1 MDMKRKELLRKYDQ
15 IETYNDREKEVYLR
29 DLENSVYN
37 YIRVGVENKQLEEL
51 NNLEEEFQE
60 RYEQMFEMRELTKEA
75 LEELKLADI
84 VSSYEHNLLLKRTKE
99 SVEEARRDSRSFIEE
114 FVEDIKRELEELLM
128 DKWHKVIKDV
138 AYLSHMSM
146 LYNLYEKQRNQQRI
160 EKAYDIVTARF
171 SNLPD
176 IANCINQN
184 RRMSF
189 TSICKEVHISE
200 DELDELLTQAN
211 EYFNVRQKG
220 REVQI
225 SLSPSGRKYN
235 RYIILEK
242 GKYSEEKME
251 QLLYKNCDKMM
262 NSLEYSLNRGIEL
275 EITLEGISYDRERVL
290 KCKYHNTV
298 QKILSKREETYNRSS
313 YCVNISREGAN
324 ENEKLIYKIR

>member
-15 IETYNDREKEVYLR
+15 IEKYNDREKEVYLR

-37 YIRVGVENKQLEEL
+37 YIRIGVENKQLEDL
-51 NNLEEEFQE
+51 SNLEEEFQE
-60 RYEQMFEMRELTKEA
+60 RYEQMFEMHELTKEA
-75 LEELKLADI
+75 LEDLKLTDI
-84 VSSYEHNLLLKRTKE
+84 VSSYEYNFLLKKTKE
-99 SVEEARRDSRSFIEE
+99 STEETCRDSRSFIEE

-160 EKAYDIVTARF
+160 EKAYDIMTARF
-171 SNLPD
+171 GNLPD

-189 TSICKEVHISE
+189 TSICNVVDISE

-220 REVQI
+220 KEVQI

-235 RYIILEK
+235 RYIISGKE
-242 GKYSEEKME
+242 KYSEEKME
-251 QLLYKNCDKMM
+251 QLLYKNCDRMM
-262 NSLEYSLNRGIEL
+262 DSLEYSLNRGIEL

-298 QKILSKREETYNRSS
+298 QKILSKREETYNRSG
-313 YCVNISREGAN
+313 YCINIGREGVH
-324 ENEKLIYKIR
+324 ENEELIYKIR